1 VIKVSVLC
9 SAFNEKDNV
18 EELFSTFDSFNKKE
32 DYSWELIF
40 VDDGSNDGTYEKSLE
55 LSKNFKN
62 IKIVKHKKNLG
73 KTSGIVS
80 GSKVA
85 EGKIFVIYDADMQYS
100 FDDSK
105 RLVEKIEKFDFDIST
120 GWKQGKY
127 SKAFVSKIYNF
138 LSRKFFKLPI
148 HDQNGLKALK
158 REVLENIHLRRDWH
172 RYIVSLA
179 IEKGFSVTE
188 EKVTLYPRKY
198 GVSKYSNS
206 FRILVG
212 VFDLL
217 TVKFLTT
224 FLKKPMIF
232 FGISGS
238 LLFILGV
245 LIGIFAII
253 IRIIFNFGFRP
264 ILYLV
269 ILLIV
274 SGLLMF
280 LLGFISELISIVI
293 EDIEEIKK
301 RL

>member
-1 VIKVSVLC
+1 MIKVSVLC
-9 SAFNEKDNV
+9 SAFNERDNV

-32 DYSWELIF
+32 GYSWELIF
-40 VDDGSNDGTYEKSLE
+40 VDDGSNDGTYEKSFE

-73 KTSGIVS
+73 KTAGIIS
-80 GSKVA
+80 GSRVA

-105 RLVEKIEKFDFDIST
+105 RLVEKIEKFDFDICT

-127 SKAFVSKIYNF
+127 KKAFVSKIYNF
-138 LSRKFFKLPI
+138 LSRKFFNLPI

-158 REVLENIHLRRDWH
+158 REVLESIHLRRDWH

-179 IEKGFSVTE
+179 VEKGFSVTE
-188 EKVTLYPRKY
+188 EKVTLYPRKH
-198 GVSKYSNS
+198 GLSKYSNS

-232 FGISGS
+232 FGISGG
-238 LLFILGV
+238 LLFILGF
-245 LIGIFAII
+245 LIGILAII

-280 LLGFISELISIVI
+280 LLGFISELISIII